1 VVVDGVSVSGSSPG
15 SAYKFNSPPGA
26 QMYVGGIA
34 VNSIGLSEY
43 DDLLDGDFHMGLDG
57 CIADLM
63 VNDVTI
69 DLEMHAIEGT
79 NVGSCDDFFPG

>member
-1 VVVDGVSVSGSSPG
+1 MVVDSVSVTGSSPG
-15 SAYKFNSPPGA
+15 SANKFNPPSGA
-26 QMYVGGIA
+26 RMYVGGIA
-34 VNSIGLSEY
+34 VNSADLSEY
-43 DDLLDGDFHMGLDG
+43 DNLLGGDFHMGLNG

-69 DLEMHAIEGT
+69 DLELHAEEGA